1 MTTTYSIAEAR
12 NRFAALVRQV
22 EQAQSPVQVTRRGQP
37 VAVILSQEEYEQ
49 LLARPPQRDF
59 GTAYQEYRERW
70 QDVAMDIEEDI
81 WEDVRDRTPPREDNP
96 WL

>member
-12 NRFAALVRQV
+12 DRFAALIRQV

-37 VAVILSQEEYEQ
+37 VAVILSQEEYET

-59 GTAYQEYRERW
+59 WTAYQEYKERW
-70 QDVAMDIEEDI
+70 QGVAMDIEEDI
-81 WEDVRDRTPPREDNP
+81 WEDVRDRTPPHEDNP

>member
-70 QDVAMDIEEDI
+70 QGVAMDIEEDI